1 MKENVEIKIDPRNY
15 RIHGDENK
23 RLIHKSLVECGAGRS
38 VLADRD
44 NVLIAGNGVYE
55 EAQKLGLKVRIIES
69 DGKELVVIKR
79 TDLSTEDEKRKLL
92 ALADNHTSDTSE
104 FDLDLVIENF
114 SADILN
120 DWEFSVDDI
129 EFPADIPNS
138 DDEKDNNLYT
148 KKIVSPI
155 YTPTGNKPAISEL
168 YNLETYNCL
177 VKQIQDCNLDKHT
190 KKFLQIAASRHIV
203 FDYGK
208 IAEFYA
214 HSNSII
220 QYLMENSALVI
231 IDFKCG
237 YTGDIIIVL
246 DNEDLKIDRY
256 RKNYENIYVFDK
268 KEIAS
273 ETDEGDNFND
283 RRAIIYARNASFE
296 IAKEKGYQYFIEL
309 DDDYTE
315 FSYTYNQYGEMK
327 QKNIINLDKVLDTLI
342 DFKNKTCALAVALA
356 QRGDFIGGKQNN
368 IVRGELL
375 KRKAMNS
382 FICDTNMPFKFFGKI
397 NEDVNTYTLLGSRGN
412 LFFQIPHVSLN
423 QVTTQ
428 QSNGGMTDIY
438 LDSGTYV

>member
-208 IAEFYA
+208 LLNFML
-214 HSNSII
+214 I
-220 QYLMENSALVI
+220 Q
-231 IDFKCG
+231 
-237 YTGDIIIVL
+237 T
-246 DNEDLKIDRY
+246 
-256 RKNYENIYVFDK
+256 
-268 KEIAS
+268 
-273 ETDEGDNFND
+273 
-283 RRAIIYARNASFE
+283 ASF
-296 IAKEKGYQYFIEL
+296 
-309 DDDYTE
+309 
-315 FSYTYNQYGEMK
+315 
-327 QKNIINLDKVLDTLI
+327 NI
-342 DFKNKTCALAVALA
+342 
-356 QRGDFIGGKQNN
+356 
-368 IVRGELL
+368 
-375 KRKAMNS
+375 
-382 FICDTNMPFKFFGKI
+382 
-397 NEDVNTYTLLGSRGN
+397 
-412 LFFQIPHVSLN
+412 
-423 QVTTQ
+423 
-428 QSNGGMTDIY
+428 
-438 LDSGTYV
+438 